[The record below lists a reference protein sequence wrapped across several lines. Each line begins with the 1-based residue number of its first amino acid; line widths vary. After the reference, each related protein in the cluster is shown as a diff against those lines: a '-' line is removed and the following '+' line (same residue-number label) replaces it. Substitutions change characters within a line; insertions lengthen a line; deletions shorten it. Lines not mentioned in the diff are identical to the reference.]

1 MDCYNSQMA
10 SNQIGKPSNTKE
22 KTMDIRYAIHHDQMK
37 LLDTTGMRKHF
48 LIENLFEK
56 DKTTMVYSHV
66 DRIIVGG
73 ACPVVLELKL
83 EVTKELGVDFFL
95 QRREMGIIN
104 VGSQGTVSVDGKEYV
119 LEKKECLYVGMGPKN
134 VSFRSSDKNNPAKF
148 YFNSTPAHSSYPL
161 VKVSTKEAQHLNL
174 GTPDKSNVRTIN
186 QFIHHKVLNSCQLV
200 MGMTALEPNSM
211 WNTMPCHTHDRRMEV
226 YFYFDL
232 PGDALVFHLMG
243 EPQETRHIV
252 VRNEQ
257 AVISPSWSLHSG
269 VGTSHYTFIWGM
281 AGENQTFTDMDEVP
295 MSGLK

>member
-1 MDCYNSQMA
+1 
-10 SNQIGKPSNTKE
+10 
-22 KTMDIRYAIHHDQMK
+22 MDIRYAIHPDQMK

-48 LIENLFEK
+48 LIDNLFEK

-73 ACPVVLELKL
+73 ACPVASELKL

-104 VGSQGTVSVDGKEYV
+104 VGSKGTVSVDGKENI
-119 LEKKECLYVGMGPKN
+119 LENKECLYVGMGPKN
-134 VSFRSSDKNNPAKF
+134 VSFKSSDKSHPAKF
-148 YFNSTPAHSSYPL
+148 YFNSTPAHSPYPL
-161 VKVSTKEAQHLNL
+161 VKVSTKNAQHLNL
-174 GTPDKSNVRTIN
+174 GTPDQSNVRTIN
-186 QFIHHKVLNSCQLV
+186 QFIHPKVLNSCQLV

-232 PGDALVFHLMG
+232 PGDALVFHLIG

-281 AGENQTFTDMDEVP
+281 AGENQTFTDMDEIP
-295 MSGLK
+295 MSELK

>member
-1 MDCYNSQMA
+1 
-10 SNQIGKPSNTKE
+10 
-22 KTMDIRYAIHHDQMK
+22 MDIRYAIHPDQMK

-56 DKTTMVYSHV
+56 DRMAMVYSHV

-73 ACPVVLELKL
+73 ACPAATELKL

-104 VGSQGTVSVDGKEYV
+104 VGPKGTVSVDGKEHV
-119 LEKKECLYVGMGPKN
+119 LENKECLYVGMGPKN
-134 VSFRSSDKNNPAKF
+134 VSFKSSDKNNPAKF
-148 YFNSTPAHSSYPL
+148 YFNSTPAHSPYPL
-161 VKVSTKEAQHLNL
+161 VKVSTKNAQHLNL
-174 GTPDKSNVRTIN
+174 GKPEQSNVRTIN
-186 QFIHHKVLNSCQLV
+186 QLVHPKVMNSCQLV

-232 PGDALVFHLMG
+232 PGDALVFHLIG

-281 AGENQTFTDMDEVP
+281 AGENQTFTDMDEIP
-295 MSGLK
+295 MSELK

>member
-1 MDCYNSQMA
+1 
-10 SNQIGKPSNTKE
+10 
-22 KTMDIRYAIHHDQMK
+22 MDIRYAIHPDQMK
-37 LLDTTGMRKHF
+37 LLDTNGMRRHF

-73 ACPVVLELKL
+73 ACPLASELKL

-104 VGSQGTVSVDGKEYV
+104 VGSKGTVSVDGKENI
-119 LEKKECLYVGMGPKN
+119 LENKECLYVGMGPKN
-134 VSFRSSDKNNPAKF
+134 VSFKSSDKSNPAKF
-148 YFNSTPAHSSYPL
+148 YFNSTPAHSPYPL
-161 VKVSTKEAQHLNL
+161 VKVSTKNAQRLNL
-174 GTPDKSNVRTIN
+174 GTPNQSNVRTIN
-186 QFIHHKVLNSCQLV
+186 QFIHPKVLNSCQLV

-232 PGDALVFHLMG
+232 PGDALVFHLIG

-281 AGENQTFTDMDEVP
+281 AGENQTFTDMDEIP
-295 MSGLK
+295 MSELK

>member
-1 MDCYNSQMA
+1 
-10 SNQIGKPSNTKE
+10 
-22 KTMDIRYAIHHDQMK
+22 MDIRYAIHPDQMK
-37 LLDTTGMRKHF
+37 LMDSAGMRKHF

-73 ACPVVLELKL
+73 ACPVASELKL

-104 VGSQGTVSVDGKEYV
+104 VGSKGTVSVEGKENI
-119 LEKKECLYVGMGPKN
+119 LENKECLYVGMGPKN
-134 VSFRSSDKNNPAKF
+134 VSFKSSDKNNPAKF

-186 QFIHHKVLNSCQLV
+186 QFIHPKVLNSCQLV

-269 VGTSHYTFIWGM
+269 VGTSHYTFVWGM

-295 MSGLK
+295 MSELK

>member
-1 MDCYNSQMA
+1 
-10 SNQIGKPSNTKE
+10 
-22 KTMDIRYAIHHDQMK
+22 MDIRYAIHPDQMK
-37 LLDTTGMRKHF
+37 QLDTNGMRKHF
-48 LIENLFEK
+48 LIDNLFEK

-73 ACPVVLELKL
+73 ACPVATELKL

-104 VGSQGTVSVDGKEYV
+104 VGSTGTVSVDGKEHV
-119 LEKKECLYVGMGPKN
+119 LENKECLYVGMGPTN
-134 VSFRSSDKNNPAKF
+134 VSFSSSDKKNPAKF
-148 YFNSTPAHSSYPL
+148 YFNSTPAHSPYPL
-161 VKVSTKEAQHLNL
+161 VKVSTKNAQHLNL
-174 GTPDKSNVRTIN
+174 GKPDQSNVRTIN
-186 QFIHHKVLNSCQLV
+186 QFIHPKVLNSCQLV

-232 PGDALVFHLMG
+232 PGDALVFHLIG

-281 AGENQTFTDMDEVP
+281 AGENQTFTDMDEIP
-295 MSGLK
+295 MSALK

>member
-1 MDCYNSQMA
+1 
-10 SNQIGKPSNTKE
+10 
-22 KTMDIRYAIHHDQMK
+22 
-37 LLDTTGMRKHF
+37 
-48 LIENLFEK
+48 LIENLFEE

-73 ACPVVLELKL
+73 AYPVVRDLKL

-95 QRREMGIIN
+95 QRREMGVIN
-104 VGSQGTVSVDGKEYV
+104 VGSKGTISVDGQEHI
-119 LEKKECLYVGMGPKN
+119 LENKECLYIGMGPKD
-134 VSFRSSDKNNPAKF
+134 VSFKSADKNHPAKF
-148 YFNSTPAHSSYPL
+148 YFNSTPAHSPYPL
-161 VKVSTKEAQHLNL
+161 VKVSTKNAQRLNL
-174 GTPDKSNVRTIN
+174 GMPAQSNVRTIN
-186 QFIHHKVLNSCQLV
+186 QFIHPKVLNSCQLV

-232 PGDALVFHLMG
+232 PGDALVFHLIG

-281 AGENQTFTDMDEVP
+281 AGENQTFTDMDEIP
-295 MSGLK
+295 MSKLK

>member
-1 MDCYNSQMA
+1 
-10 SNQIGKPSNTKE
+10 
-22 KTMDIRYAIHHDQMK
+22 MDIRYAIHPDQMK
-37 LLDTTGMRKHF
+37 LLDTNGMRRHF

-73 ACPVVLELKL
+73 ACPLASELKL
-83 EVTKELGVDFFL
+83 EVTKELGADFFL

-104 VGSQGTVSVDGKEYV
+104 VGSKGTVSVDGKENI
-119 LEKKECLYVGMGPKN
+119 LENKECLYVGMGPKN
-134 VSFRSSDKNNPAKF
+134 VSFKSSDKSNPAKF
-148 YFNSTPAHSSYPL
+148 YFNSTPAHSPYPL
-161 VKVSTKEAQHLNL
+161 VKVSTKNAQRLNL
-174 GTPDKSNVRTIN
+174 GTPNQSNVRTIN
-186 QFIHHKVLNSCQLV
+186 QFIHPKVLNSCQLV

-232 PGDALVFHLMG
+232 PGDALVFHLIG

-281 AGENQTFTDMDEVP
+281 AGENQTFTDMDEIP
-295 MSGLK
+295 MSELK